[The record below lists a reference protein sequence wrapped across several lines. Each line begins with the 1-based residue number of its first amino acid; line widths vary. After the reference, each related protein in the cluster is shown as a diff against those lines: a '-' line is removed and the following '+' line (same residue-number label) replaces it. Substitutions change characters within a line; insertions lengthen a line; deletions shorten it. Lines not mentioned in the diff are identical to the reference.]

1 MNLSKMMKEIYMESN
16 KDPKENKMDA
26 IWNKI
31 INFIGFDIT
40 SEKRKCGVI
49 TLGLEQR
56 SPNGMVLKK
65 PMEYRIFRASDGIWI
80 ETLYLNLMK
89 VDEVREVR
97 FGKIEVMLLE
107 GKEAKFPSKYLKMYI
122 VNPNDNDMEWF
133 VTMEGVGKG
142 KVKRDFLTKHYD
154 GDYTVEEID
163 DTIDEWVR
171 NDEKYHCRIR
181 LSQRGV
187 VGSQTIKVSED
198 LVRQMEMFFYSKQ

>member
-26 IWNKI
+26 LWNKI
-31 INFIGFDIT
+31 IKFIGFDIT
-40 SEKRKCGVI
+40 PEERKCGVI

-154 GDYTVEEID
+154 SDYTVEEID

-171 NDEKYHCRIR
+171 NDEKYRCRIR

-187 VGSQTIKVSED
+187 VGSQTIKMSEE